1 MFIRSGC
8 RLPAPDLF
16 PLKPM
21 KHFSFFLT
29 LLLLTACT
37 RDPESGPAPGVGQT
51 PMQEFYIPGVFRIKL
66 RETAAELDT
75 RAFTRQRFR
84 LGNRC
89 IRCRRHP
96 CRGNCRTAC
105 LFQWRPFPRTPPQGR
120 TSSVVRRS
128 FLRGDFCRRGHGTL
142 RPGGRSRVHRTCSAY
157 GSRRG
162 DGLAS

>member
-1 MFIRSGC
+1 MPSAGSG
-8 RLPAPDLF
+8 P
-16 PLKPM
+16 
-21 KHFSFFLT
+21 FSFKTDET
-29 LLLLTACT
+29 LLFLSDAPPADGLYQRPGIRPGSRRRTNPDAGVLHT
-37 RDPESGPAPGVGQT
+37 RR
-51 PMQEFYIPGVFRIKL
+51 IPYY
-66 RETAAELDT
+66 AARNSSRT
-75 RAFTRQRFR
+75 RHPCLYPQRFR

-105 LFQWRPFPRTPPQGR
+105 LFRWRPFPRTPPQGR